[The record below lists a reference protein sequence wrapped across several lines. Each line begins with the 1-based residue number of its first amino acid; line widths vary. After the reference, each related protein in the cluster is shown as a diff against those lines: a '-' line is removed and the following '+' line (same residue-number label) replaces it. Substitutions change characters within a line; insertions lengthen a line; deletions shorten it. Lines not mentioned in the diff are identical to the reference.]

1 MLVGNFRRVN
11 RRTGHAFLVF
21 TFVVI
26 GKFVYKEVL
35 NRKTQQVKKAVNW
48 QYFYYSF
55 YWRIDQIFNTVLIE
69 KPFK

>member
-1 MLVGNFRRVN
+1 MLVGKLGRVN

-35 NRKTQQVKKAVNW
+35 NRKTQQVKR
-48 QYFYYSF
+48 QL
-55 YWRIDQIFNTVLIE
+55 IDSIFTTVFIE
-69 KPFK
+69 E